1 MRWRGNRPGTGVWK
15 TLQTLFNGHGKHF
28 LFHVGYFCIQDI
40 CVWIVGL
47 QSWETSPVILIGRIL
62 LSHSGITVLKFV
74 IVHFC
79 RALFEDFCG
88 TLLRDITRRSCA
100 APLSICLMWQPCGSI
115 PWDTLGRSC
124 CHNAAKPFAEKTQL
138 NVTRRFSFLSN
149 QHPPNQIAWN

>member
-47 QSWETSPVILIGRIL
+47 LSWETSPVILIGRIL

-88 TLLRDITRRSCA
+88 TLLRDSTRRSCA
-100 APLSICLMWQPCGSI
+100 APLSICLMWQPCLAFRETL
-115 PWDTLGRSC
+115 WDAVVATM
-124 CHNAAKPFAEKTQL
+124 
-138 NVTRRFSFLSN
+138 
-149 QHPPNQIAWN
+149 PPNRLQRKRSLTSRGGLISYQTSIRQIR